1 MLSNN
6 IFVRFAFILM
16 TFSSLGLA
24 QRSDL
29 VSSSSIGGQIVRYG
43 GLKEPA
49 LVLLDHSGS
58 TKDQR
63 TFTDLR
69 GNFEFRNV
77 PNGSYNVRVRLEGF
91 ENVNYPVDVPGTPYA
106 FIFLNGSA
114 LHCRGP
120 NALGGKHVVDVRQL
134 KDQIPKQALKEYE
147 KAVQE

>member
-1 MLSNN
+1 
-6 IFVRFAFILM
+6 
-16 TFSSLGLA
+16 GLE

-43 GLKEPA
+43 GLKESA

-77 PNGSYNVRVRLEGF
+77 PKGSYNIRVRLEGF
-91 ENVNYPVDVPGTPYA
+91 ENVNYRVDVPGTPYV

-114 LHCRGP
+114 VHGRGP
-120 NALGGKHVVDVRQL
+120 NALGGNHSVDVRQL
-134 KDQIPKQALKEYE
+134 KAEIAKQALREYGE
-147 KAVQE
+147 GVGKITDHN